1 MIVSHSQFIAI
12 SFILLSPDPILKI
25 RLFVLDH
32 QKYTQK
38 CRSTN
43 ASPVT
48 NPVRYD
54 SLHHSR
60 PSLQNTQ
67 MSETRQKRILH
78 PPRTSI
84 PSHFSPPLHE
94 APFPLYPPTLPSAN
108 PISVTPPKKHCFS
121 RKTQVHCPT
130 TRKFRGSRRRAAH
143 NRGITVNRKCPFS
156 SLLFKDPI
164 FTPLYQEANN
174 VQ

>member
-1 MIVSHSQFIAI
+1 MIVIHSQFISI
-12 SFILLSPDPILKI
+12 SYILLSPDPILKI

-32 QKYTQK
+32 QKYAQK
-38 CRSTN
+38 CISTN
-43 ASPVT
+43 VSPIT
-48 NPVRYD
+48 NSVRYD

-94 APFPLYPPTLPSAN
+94 TLFPLCPPTLPSAN
-108 PISVTPPKKHCFS
+108 PISVTPPKNTVSQGKH
-121 RKTQVHCPT
+121 
-130 TRKFRGSRRRAAH
+130 KFIAPRRGNSAVLGVAPL
-143 NRGITVNRKCPFS
+143 ITA
-156 SLLFKDPI
+156 
-164 FTPLYQEANN
+164 E
-174 VQ
+174 